1 MYAEPCDSPV
11 CAQNVPNGGDICV
24 YVCVCVCVCM
34 RHAMNYVYKKM
45 ENIQKTVTYTLMP
58 KQ

>member
-1 MYAEPCDSPV
+1 MYAEPCDGPV
-11 CAQNVPNGGDICV
+11 CAQNVANGGDICV
-24 YVCVCVCVCM
+24 YVCVCVYEAC
-34 RHAMNYVYKKM
+34 NELYVYKKM